1 MTDSTN
7 LEAPDPASSTPVFD
21 GGKSL
26 MDGLDTAISQ
36 FHASKNQAQAQ
47 APDPA
52 AQPVETPAAAPDAKV
67 EIEADL
73 APDKDKPDTLKDFD
87 NPWEA
92 EIKTEEEK
100 KVEAEAK
107 KEETPE
113 PVFKE
118 PAQKAKWGELRSKA
132 EELDRLKPELET
144 LKTKIAELE
153 KAEPKLSSEVE
164 AELQELRN
172 FRSAYAIEETPEYQQ
187 TVTAPMVEVKNTLD
201 QVAEYAGVEVQK
213 LYDALDIQNPFQ
225 RASAIRKA
233 LVASENDVGEDA
245 IQMAITATNE
255 FHKNVVPKMQE
266 LKANASEIQKSLQSQ
281 KQIQQEQMTQ
291 KQKAELAAA
300 STEIYAKLE
309 ANLKKIPGLFD
320 DPKVGEAM
328 KKAALANPSEK
339 PMLAAYQAQV
349 AAAMPYLIQKL
360 NGLIQKNAS
369 LEKLAKSRSGADAGP
384 APANRQ
390 GPVTRDGPDGGKSL
404 MDGLSSL
411 GIR

>member
-1 MTDSTN
+1 
-7 LEAPDPASSTPVFD
+7 
-21 GGKSL
+21 
-26 MDGLDTAISQ
+26 MDGLDAAISQ
-36 FHASKNQAQAQ
+36 FHANKGQEQT
-47 APDPA
+47 PA
-52 AQPVETPAAAPDAKV
+52 TPAAEPSPAPTPEPKADEV
-67 EIEADL
+67 PTDL
-73 APDKDKPDTLKDFD
+73 APEKDKPETLKDFD

-100 KVEAEAK
+100 KAEAETK
-107 KEETPE
+107 KEELPE
-113 PVFKE
+113 PEFKV
-118 PAQKAKWGELRSKA
+118 PAQKAKWGELRNKA
-132 EELDRLKPELET
+132 EELDKLKPEFEA

-153 KAEPKLSSEVE
+153 KAEPKLAPEVE

-187 TVTAPMVEVKNTLD
+187 AVTAPMVEVKNTLD
-201 QVAEYAGVEVQK
+201 QVAEYAGVDVQE
-213 LYDALDIQNPFQ
+213 LYDALDIGNPFQ

-233 LVASENDVGEDA
+233 LIASENEVGEDA

-255 FHKNVVPKMQE
+255 FHKTVVPKMQE
-266 LKANASEIQKSLQSQ
+266 LKANAAEIQKSLQSQ
-281 KQIQQEQMTQ
+281 KQVQQEQMTQ

-300 STEIYAKLE
+300 STEIYSKLE

-349 AAAMPYLIQKL
+349 AAAMPYLIQTI

-369 LEKLAKSRSGADAGP
+369 LEKLAKSRSGAEAGP
-384 APANRQ
+384 AAANRQ
-390 GPVTRDGPDGGKSL
+390 GPVQRDGPDGGKSL
-404 MDGLSSL
+404 IDGLSAL

>member
-1 MTDSTN
+1 MTN
-7 LEAPDPASSTPVFD
+7 PNNAEAPDPAVSSPAPD

-26 MDGLDTAISQ
+26 FEGLDAAIAQ
-36 FHASKNQAQAQ
+36 YHAGKQPQAE
-47 APDPA
+47 APV
-52 AQPVETPAAAPDAKV
+52 VETPAAEVKAD
-67 EIEADL
+67 EIPADL
-73 APDKDKPDTLKDFD
+73 APKEDKPDTLKDFD

-100 KVEAEAK
+100 KAEAETKKDEVPEPTFKNDAQKLAWESLRAEAK
-107 KEETPE
+107 EL
-113 PVFKE
+113 
-118 PAQKAKWGELRSKA
+118 KA
-132 EELDRLKPELET
+132 LKPQLET

-153 KAEPKLSSEVE
+153 KAEPKLAPEVE
-164 AELQELRN
+164 AKLQKYDQLM
-172 FRSAYAIEETPEYQQ
+172 AISFMKETEEYKAS
-187 TVTAPMVEVKNTLD
+187 VDAPMAEVKSALID
-201 QVAEYAGVEVQK
+201 VAEYAGIDART
-213 LYDALDIQNPFQ
+213 LYETLDISNTFQ

-233 LVASENDVGEDA
+233 LVASENEVSEDA
-245 IQMAITATNE
+245 IQMAIAATNE
-255 FHKNVVPKMQE
+255 FHRKVIPEMRRLE
-266 LKANASEIQKSLQSQ
+266 EKAVEMKHSYEQQKLIEQTRLSE
-281 KQIQQEQMTQ
+281 

-300 STEIYAKLE
+300 STEIYTKLE
-309 ANLKKIPGLFD
+309 DSLKKIPGLFD

-349 AAAMPYLIQKL
+349 AAAMPYLIQKI

-404 MDGLSSL
+404 MEGLASL

>member
-1 MTDSTN
+1 MTDTTN
-7 LEAPDPASSTPVFD
+7 AEAPDPANSSPAPD

-26 MDGLDTAISQ
+26 MDGLDSAISQ
-36 FHASKNQAQAQ
+36 FHASKQQAA
-47 APDPA
+47 APV
-52 AQPVETPAAAPDAKV
+52 VETPAPEVKADAV
-67 EIEADL
+67 PTDL
-73 APDKDKPDTLKDFD
+73 TPKEDKPETLKDFD

-92 EIKTEEEK
+92 EIKTDEEK
-100 KVEAEAK
+100 KTETEAK
-107 KEETPE
+107 KDEVPE

-118 PAQKAKWGELRSKA
+118 PAQKAKWGELRDKA
-132 EELDRLKPELET
+132 NELDKLKPEFES

-153 KAEPKLSSEVE
+153 KAEPKLAPEVE

-187 TVTAPMVEVKNTLD
+187 AVTAPMVEVKNTLD
-201 QVAEYAGVEVQK
+201 QVAEYAGVEVQE

-233 LVASENDVGEDA
+233 LVASENEVGEDA

-266 LKANASEIQKSLQSQ
+266 LKANATEIQKSLQSQ
-281 KQIQQEQMTQ
+281 KQVQQEQMTQ

-300 STEIYAKLE
+300 STEMFSKLE

-349 AAAMPYLIQKL
+349 AAAMPYLIQTL

-369 LEKLAKSRSGADAGP
+369 LEKLAKSRSGAEAGP
-384 APANRQ
+384 AAANRQ
-390 GPVTRDGPDGGKSL
+390 GPVQRDGPDGGKSL
-404 MDGLSSL
+404 LDGLSSL

>member
-1 MTDSTN
+1 MTDNTN
-7 LEAPDPASSTPVFD
+7 LEASDPASSTPVFD

-36 FHASKNQAQAQ
+36 FHASKNQAP

-52 AQPVETPAAAPDAKV
+52 AQPVETPAAAPDTKV

-107 KEETPE
+107 KEDTPE

-132 EELDRLKPELET
+132 EELDKLKPELET
-144 LKTKIAELE
+144 LRTKIAELE

-266 LKANASEIQKSLQSQ
+266 LKANAAEIQKSLQSQ

-349 AAAMPYLIQKL
+349 AAAMPYLIQTL

-369 LEKLAKSRSGADAGP
+369 LEKLAKSRSGAEAGP
-384 APANRQ
+384 AAANRQ

-404 MDGLSSL
+404 LDGLSSL

>member
-1 MTDSTN
+1 MTDTTN
-7 LEAPDPASSTPVFD
+7 AEAPDPANSSPAPD

-26 MDGLDTAISQ
+26 LDGLDSAISQ
-36 FHASKNQAQAQ
+36 FHANKAQAANP
-47 APDPA
+47 APVAEAPA
-52 AQPVETPAAAPDAKV
+52 TEVKADVVPT
-67 EIEADL
+67 DL
-73 APDKDKPDTLKDFD
+73 APEKDKPETLKDFD

-92 EIKTEEEK
+92 EIKTDEEK
-100 KVEAEAK
+100 KAEAETK
-107 KEETPE
+107 KDEVPE
-113 PVFKE
+113 PEFKV
-118 PAQKAKWGELRSKA
+118 PAQKAKWGELRDKA
-132 EELDRLKPELET
+132 NELDKLKPEFES

-153 KAEPKLSSEVE
+153 KAEPKIPAEIE
-164 AELQELRN
+164 AKLQKYDQLMAISYMQETEDYKEL
-172 FRSAYAIEETPEYQQ
+172 
-187 TVTAPMVEVKNTLD
+187 VDAPMAEIKSTLVD
-201 QVAEYAGVEVQK
+201 VAEYAGIDAK
-213 LYDALDIQNPFQ
+213 ALYEALDISNTFQ

-233 LVASENDVGEDA
+233 LVTSENEVSEDA

-255 FHKNVVPKMQE
+255 FHKKVVPKMQE
-266 LKANASEIQKSLQSQ
+266 LEAKAVEMKQSYEQQ
-281 KQIQQEQMTQ
+281 KQLEQSRMSE

-300 STEIYAKLE
+300 STEMFSKLE

-349 AAAMPYLIQKL
+349 AAAMPYLIQTL

-369 LEKLAKSRSGADAGP
+369 LEKLAKSRSGAEAGP
-384 APANRQ
+384 AAANRQ

-404 MDGLSSL
+404 LDGLSSL

>member
-1 MTDSTN
+1 MTDTTN
-7 LEAPDPASSTPVFD
+7 AEAPDPANSSIAPD

-26 MDGLDTAISQ
+26 MDGLDSAISQ
-36 FHASKNQAQAQ
+36 FHANKQQAA
-47 APDPA
+47 APV
-52 AQPVETPAAAPDAKV
+52 VETPAPEVKADVVP
-67 EIEADL
+67 ADL
-73 APDKDKPDTLKDFD
+73 APEKDKPETLKDFD

-92 EIKTEEEK
+92 EIKTDEEK
-100 KVEAEAK
+100 KVEAETK
-107 KEETPE
+107 KEEVPE
-113 PVFKE
+113 PEFKV
-118 PAQKAKWGELRSKA
+118 PAQKAKWGELRDKA
-132 EELDRLKPELET
+132 NELDKLKPEFES

-153 KAEPKLSSEVE
+153 KAEPKLAPEVE

-187 TVTAPMVEVKNTLD
+187 AVTAPMVEVKNTLD

-213 LYDALDIQNPFQ
+213 LYDALDIGNPFQ

-233 LVASENDVGEDA
+233 LVASENEVSEDA

-255 FHKNVVPKMQE
+255 FHKNVVPKMNE
-266 LKANASEIQKSLQSQ
+266 LKANAAEIQKSLQSQ
-281 KQIQQEQMTQ
+281 KQVQQEQMTQ
-291 KQKAELAAA
+291 KQKAELASA
-300 STEIYAKLE
+300 STEMFSKLE
-309 ANLKKIPGLFD
+309 SNLKKIPGLFD

-349 AAAMPYLIQKL
+349 AAAMPYLIQTL

-369 LEKLAKSRSGADAGP
+369 LEKLAKSRSGAEAGP
-384 APANRQ
+384 AAANRQ
-390 GPVTRDGPDGGKSL
+390 GPVQRDGPDGGKSL
-404 MDGLSSL
+404 LDGLSSL

>member
-1 MTDSTN
+1 MTDTTN
-7 LEAPDPASSTPVFD
+7 AEAPDPASPSPAPD

-26 MDGLDTAISQ
+26 MDGLDSAISQ
-36 FHASKNQAQAQ
+36 FHASKQQAA
-47 APDPA
+47 APV
-52 AQPVETPAAAPDAKV
+52 VETPAPEVKADAV
-67 EIEADL
+67 PTDL
-73 APDKDKPDTLKDFD
+73 TPKEDKPETLKDFD

-100 KVEAEAK
+100 KAETEAK
-107 KEETPE
+107 KDEVPE

-118 PAQKAKWGELRSKA
+118 PAQKAKWGELRDKA
-132 EELDRLKPELET
+132 NELDKLKPEFES

-153 KAEPKLSSEVE
+153 KAEPKRSPEE
-164 AELQELRN
+164 EKELQELRD
-172 FRSAYAIEETPEYQQ
+172 FRAAHAIEETPEYYEA
-187 TVTAPMVEVKNTLD
+187 VTAPMLDVKATLNE
-201 QVAEYAGVEVQK
+201 VAEHAGLEPQV
-213 LYDALDIQNPFQ
+213 LYDTLNIPNKFQ
-225 RASAIRKA
+225 RAEAIRKQIIV
-233 LVASENDVGEDA
+233 LDKEVSEDVIQVAIA
-245 IQMAITATNE
+245 ATNE
-255 FHKNVVPKMQE
+255 FHKTVVPKMQE
-266 LKANASEIQKSLQSQ
+266 LKANASNILRDLQSQ
-281 KQIQQEQMTQ
+281 KQVQQERMTQ

-300 STEIYAKLE
+300 STEMFSKLE

-349 AAAMPYLIQKL
+349 AAAMPYLIQTL

-369 LEKLAKSRSGADAGP
+369 LEKLAKSRSGAEAGP
-384 APANRQ
+384 AAANRQ

-404 MDGLSSL
+404 LDGLSSL

>member
-1 MTDSTN
+1 MTN
-7 LEAPDPASSTPVFD
+7 PNNAEAPDPAVSSPAPD

-26 MDGLDTAISQ
+26 FEGLDAAIAQ
-36 FHASKNQAQAQ
+36 YHAGKQPQAE
-47 APDPA
+47 APV
-52 AQPVETPAAAPDAKV
+52 VETPAAEVKAD
-67 EIEADL
+67 EIPADL
-73 APDKDKPDTLKDFD
+73 APKEDKPDTLKDFD

-100 KVEAEAK
+100 KAEAETKKDEIKKDEVPEPTFKNDAQKLAWESLRAEAK
-107 KEETPE
+107 EL
-113 PVFKE
+113 
-118 PAQKAKWGELRSKA
+118 KA
-132 EELDRLKPELET
+132 LKPQLET

-153 KAEPKLSSEVE
+153 KAEPKLAPEVE

-172 FRSAYAIEETPEYQQ
+172 FRSAYAIEETSEYQQ

-213 LYDALDIQNPFQ
+213 LYDALDISNPFQ

-233 LVASENDVGEDA
+233 LVASETEVGEDA
-245 IQMAITATNE
+245 IQMAIAATNE

-266 LKANASEIQKSLQSQ
+266 LKANAAEIQRSLQSQ

-291 KQKAELAAA
+291 KQQAELAKA
-300 STEIYAKLE
+300 STEIYTKLE
-309 ANLKKIPGLFD
+309 DSLKKIPGLFD

-349 AAAMPYLIQKL
+349 AAAMPYLIQKI

-404 MDGLSSL
+404 MDSL
-411 GIR
+411 TQAGIR

>member
-1 MTDSTN
+1 MTDTTN
-7 LEAPDPASSTPVFD
+7 AEAPDPANSSIAPD

-26 MDGLDTAISQ
+26 MDGLDSAISQ
-36 FHASKNQAQAQ
+36 FHANKQQAA
-47 APDPA
+47 APV
-52 AQPVETPAAAPDAKV
+52 VETPAPEVKADVVP
-67 EIEADL
+67 ADL
-73 APDKDKPDTLKDFD
+73 APEKDKPETLKDFD

-92 EIKTEEEK
+92 EIKTDEEK
-100 KVEAEAK
+100 KVEAETK
-107 KEETPE
+107 KEEVPE
-113 PVFKE
+113 PEFKV
-118 PAQKAKWGELRSKA
+118 PAQKAKWGELRDKA
-132 EELDRLKPELET
+132 NELDKLKPEFES

-153 KAEPKLSSEVE
+153 KAEPKLAPEVE

-187 TVTAPMVEVKNTLD
+187 AVTAPMVEVKNTLD

-213 LYDALDIQNPFQ
+213 LYDALDIGNPFQ

-233 LVASENDVGEDA
+233 LVASENEVSEDA

-255 FHKNVVPKMQE
+255 FHKNVVPKMNE
-266 LKANASEIQKSLQSQ
+266 LKANAAEIQKSLQSQ
-281 KQIQQEQMTQ
+281 KQVQQEQMTQ
-291 KQKAELAAA
+291 KQKAELASA
-300 STEIYAKLE
+300 STEMFSKLE
-309 ANLKKIPGLFD
+309 SNLKKIPGLFD

-349 AAAMPYLIQKL
+349 AAAMPYLIQTL

-369 LEKLAKSRSGADAGP
+369 LEKLAKSRSGAEAGP
-384 APANRQ
+384 AAANRQ
-390 GPVTRDGPDGGKSL
+390 GPVQRDGPDGGKSI
-404 MDGLSSL
+404 MDALTAV